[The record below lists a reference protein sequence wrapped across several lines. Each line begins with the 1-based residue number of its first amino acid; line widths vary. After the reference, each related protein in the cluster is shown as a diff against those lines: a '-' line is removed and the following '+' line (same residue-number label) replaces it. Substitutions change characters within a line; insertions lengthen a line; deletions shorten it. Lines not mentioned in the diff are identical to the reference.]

1 MRLLSVN
8 VGRPTPLPSAGGP
21 GGLSGI
27 DKRPFEGS
35 VRVSDPGPK
44 GTGGSGLAGDAVCDL
59 RNHGGSDQAVYAFA
73 REELDAWER
82 QLGGREL
89 ANGSFGENLT
99 TLGVDVSGA
108 LIGERWRVGDEL
120 LLEVTSGRIPCR
132 TFADHIKEEKWVRRF
147 TQEAVTGAYLR
158 VIEPGTIRAGEPVE
172 IVHRP
177 DHEITAALQFRAV
190 TTERTLL
197 PSLLA
202 AASALHPEALRKARE
217 YVAAGG
223 GSGAGAGH

>member
-44 GTGGSGLAGDAVCDL
+44 GTGGSGLVGDAVCDL
-59 RNHGGSDQAVYAFA
+59 RHHGGSDQAVYAFA

-108 LIGERWRVGDEL
+108 LIGERWRVGAEL

-132 TFADHIKEEKWVRRF
+132 TFADHVKEEKWVRRF
-147 TQEAVTGAYLR
+147 TQEAGTGAYLR
-158 VIEPGTIRAGEPVE
+158 VIEPGTIRAGDPVE

-217 YVAAGG
+217 YVAAQG
-223 GSGAGAGH
+223 

>member
-8 VGRPTPLPSAGGP
+8 VGRPAPLPSAGGP

-27 DKRPFEGS
+27 DKRPYEGS

-59 RNHGGSDQAVYAFA
+59 RHHGGSDQAVYAFA
-73 REELDAWER
+73 REDLDAWER

-99 TLGVDVSGA
+99 TVGVDVSGA
-108 LIGERWRVGDEL
+108 LIGERWRVGPEL

-132 TFADHIKEEKWVRRF
+132 TFADHIGEEKWVRRF
-147 TQEAVTGAYLR
+147 TREAVTGAYLR
-158 VIEPGTIRAGEPVE
+158 VIEPGTIRAGDPVE

-177 DHEITAALQFRAV
+177 DHEVTAALQFRAT

-202 AASALHPEALRKARE
+202 AASALHPEALRTARE

>member
-44 GTGGSGLAGDAVCDL
+44 GTGGSGLVGDAVCDL
-59 RNHGGSDQAVYAFA
+59 RHHGGSDQAVYAFA

-108 LIGERWRVGDEL
+108 LIGERWRVGAEL

-147 TQEAVTGAYLR
+147 TQEAVAGAYLR
-158 VIEPGTIRAGEPVE
+158 VIEPGTIRAGDPVE

-217 YVAAGG
+217 YVAAQG
-223 GSGAGAGH
+223 

>member
-59 RNHGGSDQAVYAFA
+59 RHHGGSDQAVYAFA

-99 TLGVDVSGA
+99 TVGVDVSGA
-108 LIGERWRVGDEL
+108 LIGERWRVGDGL

-132 TFADHIKEEKWVRRF
+132 TFADHVKEEKWVRRF
-147 TQEAVTGAYLR
+147 TQEAATGAYLR
-158 VIEPGTIRAGEPVE
+158 VIEPGTIRAGDPVE

-177 DHEITAALQFRAV
+177 DHEVTAALQFRAV

-223 GSGAGAGH
+223 GSGAGPGH

>member
-8 VGRPTPLPSAGGP
+8 IGRPTPLPSAGGP

-82 QLGGREL
+82 RLGGREL
-89 ANGSFGENLT
+89 ANGVFGENLT

-120 LLEVTSGRIPCR
+120 LLEVASGRIPCR
-132 TFADHIKEEKWVRRF
+132 TFADHVKEEKWVRRF
-147 TQEAVTGAYLR
+147 TREAVTGAYLR
-158 VIEPGTIRAGEPVE
+158 VIEPGTIRAGDPVE

-177 DHEITAALQFRAV
+177 DHEVTAALQFRAV
-190 TTERTLL
+190 TTERALL

-217 YVAAGG
+217 YVAAQG
-223 GSGAGAGH
+223 

>member
-8 VGRPTPLPSAGGP
+8 IGRPTPLPSAGGP

-82 QLGGREL
+82 RLGGREL
-89 ANGSFGENLT
+89 ANGVFGENLT

-120 LLEVTSGRIPCR
+120 LLEVASGRIPCR
-132 TFADHIKEEKWVRRF
+132 TFADHVKEEKWVRRF
-147 TQEAVTGAYLR
+147 TREAVTGAYLR
-158 VIEPGTIRAGEPVE
+158 VIEPGSIRAGDPVE

-177 DHEITAALQFRAV
+177 DHEVTAALQFRAV
-190 TTERTLL
+190 TTERALL

-217 YVAAGG
+217 YVAAQG
-223 GSGAGAGH
+223 

>member
-1 MRLLSVN
+1 M
-8 VGRPTPLPSAGGP
+8 
-21 GGLSGI
+21 
-27 DKRPFEGS
+27 
-35 VRVSDPGPK
+35 RVSDPGPK

-59 RNHGGSDQAVYAFA
+59 RHHGGSDQAVYAFA
-73 REELDAWER
+73 REDLDAWER
-82 QLGGREL
+82 QLGGRKL

-99 TLGVDVSGA
+99 TAGVDVSGA
-108 LIGERWRVGDEL
+108 LIGERWRVGPEL

-132 TFADHIKEEKWVRRF
+132 TFADHIGEEKWVRRF
-147 TQEAVTGAYLR
+147 TREAVTGAYLR
-158 VIEPGTIRAGEPVE
+158 VIEPGTIRAGDPVE

-177 DHEITAALQFRAV
+177 DHEVTAALQFRAT

-202 AASALHPEALRKARE
+202 AASALHPEALRTARE
-217 YVAAGG
+217 YMAAGG